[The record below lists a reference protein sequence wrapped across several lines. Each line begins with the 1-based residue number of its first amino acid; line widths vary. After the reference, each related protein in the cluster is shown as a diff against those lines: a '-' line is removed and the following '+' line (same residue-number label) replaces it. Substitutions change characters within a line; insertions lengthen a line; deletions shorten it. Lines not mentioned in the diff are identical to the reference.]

1 MKRHTSAKLIVIGVA
16 GLLSACGTLHVDSWA
31 NPDYPDRPVGKI
43 MVLGVGK
50 TVDTSRQYENLFVDR
65 LSKLG
70 IEADSMHRYIS
81 REDMVTEDEI
91 VKILKEHACDS
102 IIVTRLLAEK
112 ERHYVGG
119 DYPDHYWHYYGFYS
133 NAFDARTVE
142 SLVEYDLET
151 NLYDVETRSLV
162 WSGREVVYS
171 DRPAQSNMKDVI
183 RALIKNLQRENM
195 VHR

>member
-1 MKRHTSAKLIVIGVA
+1 MKRCTSSKLVLIGVV
-16 GLLSACGTLHVDSWA
+16 GLLTGCGMLHVDSWV
-31 NPDYPDRPVGKI
+31 NPEYPSRPVGKI
-43 MVLGVGK
+43 MILGIGK
-50 TVDTSRQYENLFVDR
+50 TVEISRQYENLFIDR
-65 LSKLG
+65 LTKLG
-70 IEADSMHRYIS
+70 VEADSMHRYVC
-81 REDMVTEDEI
+81 REDLVTEDEI
-91 VKILKEHACDS
+91 VEILKEHACDS
-102 IIVTRLLAEK
+102 IIITRLLAEK

-119 DYPDHYWHYYGFYS
+119 GYPDHYWHYYGFYS

-183 RALIKNLQRENM
+183 KALLKSLQHANM
-195 VHR
+195 VSR